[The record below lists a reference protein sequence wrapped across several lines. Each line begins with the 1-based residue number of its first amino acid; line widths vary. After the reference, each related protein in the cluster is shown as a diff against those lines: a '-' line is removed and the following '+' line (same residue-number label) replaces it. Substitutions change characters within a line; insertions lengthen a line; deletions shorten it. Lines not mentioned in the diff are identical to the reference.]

1 MRSSTARVLIVAGSD
16 SGGGAGLQADL
27 KTVTALGGYAATA
40 VTALTA
46 QNTLGVAGVLPVPA
60 AFVRQQMEVVLSD
73 LGADAVK
80 TGMLHDAE
88 VVGVVADALAEAVG
102 KRPGMPV
109 VVDPVLVAKGGARL
123 LRADAERAV
132 LERLVPLAAV
142 VTPNAPE
149 LAALTGLEVGTVEE
163 LEAAGRAL
171 LARGARAVLAKGG
184 HVPGEVVT
192 DLLLEATGGGVMV
205 TRFEGPR
212 IHSRSTHGT
221 GCTLASAVA
230 TGLAEGRSL
239 AEAVERARRYVRG
252 AIERAPGFGA
262 GHGPLAHGWTVGP
275 LP

>member
-1 MRSSTARVLIVAGSD
+1 
-16 SGGGAGLQADL
+16 
-27 KTVTALGGYAATA
+27 
-40 VTALTA
+40 
-46 QNTLGVAGVLPVPA
+46 
-60 AFVRQQMEVVLSD
+60 
-73 LGADAVK
+73 
-80 TGMLHDAE
+80 
-88 VVGVVADALAEAVG
+88 
-102 KRPGMPV
+102 
-109 VVDPVLVAKGGARL
+109 
-123 LRADAERAV
+123 V

-149 LAALTGLEVGTVEE
+149 LAALTGLEVRTVEE

-192 DLLLEATGGGVMV
+192 DLLLEAVGGGVTV
-205 TRFEGPR
+205 TCFEGSR

-221 GCTLASAVA
+221 GCTLASAIA

-262 GHGPLAHGWTVGP
+262 GHGPLAHGWTVGA